1 MFRHNCFKK
10 DFQDDDIELLCQ
22 KRSLQIETP
31 SNEISRENS
40 LGRRSY
46 QPGVESPQN
55 RLQSIRTRKFKENW
69 KLINRRDELNIL
81 RFSTAS
87 PKEGNTLKTP

>member
-10 DFQDDDIELLCQ
+10 DFQDDDVELLFQ

-31 SNEISRENS
+31 LNENSRENS

-46 QPGVESPQN
+46 NPAMDSPQN
-55 RLQSIRTRKFKENW
+55 RLQSLRSRKFKENW
-69 KLINRRDELNIL
+69 KLINRRDEMNIL
-81 RFSTAS
+81 RFSIAS
-87 PKEGNTLKTP
+87 PK